1 MHQESIIC
9 LFPYVY
15 LVERPFFLGELSRAY
30 IPCGN
35 PCLTRSTL
43 PLPVDFGGATLLM
56 CQSVMI
62 QWLVMWVKQ
71 YHKPLG
77 TGKHTTKQ
85 KMVNLA
91 GWFMALFYPRENV

>member
-1 MHQESIIC
+1 MMIDGI
-9 LFPYVY
+9 PN
-15 LVERPFFLGELSRAY
+15 RPLYFLPKGHY
-30 IPCGN
+30 
-35 PCLTRSTL
+35 
-43 PLPVDFGGATLLM
+43 
-56 CQSVMI
+56 
-62 QWLVMWVKQ
+62 WVMWVKQ